1 MSSLTNSTLT
11 VDTLDCSGIKLR
23 NNTGYL
29 DEALTDAA
37 ALTHAKSVFKF
48 SYTTDSAKGEYSS
61 VTTKDGNG
69 YPKFDGVGSDNNLRI
84 SYSRLSGV
92 SGELTDDSSW
102 DNGYTIS
109 SSNTGQ
115 KSPPDSIEF
124 VTGYYPLKFQYN
136 PDNNQESCSFV
147 FYVGSR
153 GGGDSN
159 RGHAIM
165 YAKASSSL
173 NSGSDDNA
181 HWPCIVC
188 DGIHGYMGKI
198 NTSSDKRLKKNELPI
213 MNAINSINKVNIL
226 EYDKLICKKTNT
238 YNNEIGVI
246 AQDLEET
253 NDPLLLQCVC
263 IPKDKEERY
272 YVNYKCMFFIEIKA
286 LQELYQEI
294 TQDKTETMKTLELLE
309 ERINNL

>member
-1 MSSLTNSTLT
+1 MSLTNSTLT

-23 NNTGYL
+23 NNTEYVY
-29 DEALTDAA
+29 EALTDEA
-37 ALTHAKSVFKF
+37 ALNCAKSVFKF
-48 SYTTDSAKGEYSS
+48 SYSNYSS
-61 VTTKDGNG
+61 VSNDANG
-69 YPKFDGVGSDNNLRI
+69 YPQIAGLSSDNNLRI
-84 SYSRLSGV
+84 LVNNHPNSEFTG
-92 SGELTDDSSW
+92 SW

-109 SSNTGQ
+109 SSNSGE
-115 KSPPDSIEF
+115 KSPPTSIEF
-124 VTGYYPLKFQYN
+124 VTGYYPLKFQYH
-136 PDNNQESCSFV
+136 PDSTATAQSSCSIV
-147 FYVGSR
+147 WYVR
-153 GGGDSN
+153 GRGPNDGD
-159 RGHAIM
+159 RGWARMHAH
-165 YAKASSSL
+165 ASSSE
-173 NSGSDDNA
+173 NSGEEWGTY
-181 HWPCIVC
+181 WPCMVY
-188 DGIHGYMGKI
+188 DGIHGSMGEI
-198 NTSSDKRLKKNELPI
+198 YATSDKRLKKNELPI

-226 EYDKLICKKTNT
+226 EYDKLVCKKTNT